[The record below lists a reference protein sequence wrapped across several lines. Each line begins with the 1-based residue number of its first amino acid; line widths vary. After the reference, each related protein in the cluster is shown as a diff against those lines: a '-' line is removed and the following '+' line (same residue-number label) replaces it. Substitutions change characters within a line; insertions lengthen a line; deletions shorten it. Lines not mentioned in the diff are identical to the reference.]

1 MIDKTI
7 RFSAGLR
14 LAVLSAAL
22 LAAGCGQK
30 AENST
35 SKESAPAP
43 QSYTAGTGAAT
54 VDGERIINAD
64 KEPGNWMTTGR
75 TYGETRFSPLKQITD
90 QNVGQLGIAWFHDLD
105 TKRGQE
111 STPIVVDGVM
121 YESTAWSKVI
131 AFDAKTGKVIWSY
144 DPKARRESA
153 RDACCDVVNR
163 GVAVWKGKVYVGVL
177 DGRLVALD
185 AKTGDVVWDVQTTP
199 IDQPYTITGA
209 PRIVKGNVI
218 IGNAGA
224 EDNVRGYV
232 SAYDAETGK
241 MVWRFYIVP
250 TDPAKEKGNKV
261 MEMAAKTWGD
271 EWWKHTG
278 GGGNSWDGFAYDPE
292 LDLLYIPGGN
302 GGPFDINVRSPGGGA
317 NLFLGS
323 IIAVRPETG
332 EYVWH
337 FQATPGDS
345 WDYDNTQ
352 QMILADLTIDG
363 KLRKVLMQA
372 PKNGVFYVI
381 DRETGKFISAK
392 PFVPIT
398 WATGFN
404 PDGSPIMN
412 PDAWY
417 MNIKKSVIQTPGP
430 AGGHNWY
437 PMSFNPETGLVYIP
451 AQETPWI
458 YRPSAPV
465 GGGVGQALPKDA
477 PVAPKWTGHLLAW
490 DPVNQKE
497 VWRVDDPGPA
507 NGGTLSTAG
516 NLVFEGDVD
525 GVFHAYDA
533 ATGKELWKTD
543 LQSDPMAGPV
553 SYTVDG
559 EQYIAVSVGLGGGS
573 GMISGSE
580 LLNSGPKQNISR
592 VVAFKIGGN
601 VTLPPKPELNR
612 TLNPPPLTASPQVV
626 AKGAGL
632 FGGNC
637 ASCHGMNAIA
647 GILPD
652 LRYTPLLDSDA
663 FYDVVMDGVL
673 KENGMLPFPNLS
685 KDDVD
690 AIRAYLISR
699 AHQTMKG
706 QQDNRIGP
714 ASGQLR

>member
-1 MIDKTI
+1 MIIETI
-7 RFSAGLR
+7 CRSAGFR
-14 LAVLSAAL
+14 LTIVAAAL
-22 LAAGCGQK
+22 LAAGCGKK
-30 AENST
+30 AENSAST
-35 SKESAPAP
+35 ESTPAP
-43 QSYTAGTGAAT
+43 QSFTAGTGAAT

-90 QNVGQLGIAWFHDLD
+90 QNVGQLGIAWYYDLD

-111 STPIVVDGVM
+111 ATPIVVDGVM
-121 YESTAWSKVI
+121 YESTAWSEVF
-131 AFDAKTGKVIWSY
+131 ALDAKTGKVLWRY
-144 DPKARRESA
+144 DPKARREA
-153 RDACCDVVNR
+153 GRDACCDVVNR

-185 AKTGDVVWDVQTTP
+185 AKTGNVVWDVQTTP

-209 PRIVKGNVI
+209 PRVVKGNVI

-352 QMILADLTIDG
+352 QMILADLMIDG

-381 DRETGKFISAK
+381 DRETGKFISGK

-398 WATGFN
+398 WASGFN
-404 PDGSPIMN
+404 SDGSPIMN

-451 AQETPWI
+451 AQWNEFL
-458 YRPSAPV
+458 RFCLCPS
-465 GGGVGQALPKDA
+465 
-477 PVAPKWTGHLLAW
+477 
-490 DPVNQKE
+490 
-497 VWRVDDPGPA
+497 
-507 NGGTLSTAG
+507 
-516 NLVFEGDVD
+516 
-525 GVFHAYDA
+525 
-533 ATGKELWKTD
+533 
-543 LQSDPMAGPV
+543 
-553 SYTVDG
+553 
-559 EQYIAVSVGLGGGS
+559 
-573 GMISGSE
+573 
-580 LLNSGPKQNISR
+580 
-592 VVAFKIGGN
+592 
-601 VTLPPKPELNR
+601 
-612 TLNPPPLTASPQVV
+612 
-626 AKGAGL
+626 
-632 FGGNC
+632 
-637 ASCHGMNAIA
+637 SC
-647 GILPD
+647 
-652 LRYTPLLDSDA
+652 
-663 FYDVVMDGVL
+663 
-673 KENGMLPFPNLS
+673 
-685 KDDVD
+685 
-690 AIRAYLISR
+690 
-699 AHQTMKG
+699 
-706 QQDNRIGP
+706 
-714 ASGQLR
+714 